1 MAASFLMTSNP
12 LAFPG
17 GLMSGPT
24 ICHHSQSLLVRV
36 SANLLSL
43 ILVLSLL
50 AVPPTVYPQSN
61 ASSASP
67 AATQSVSVP
76 NLELARPIERE
87 ITGGEVHSYNL
98 ALTVDQYVLF
108 DVDQRG
114 IDLAVWI
121 FDPKG
126 KKISEQDAFRVGEQE
141 QVGIVAEMSGAYRV
155 EVHTSFPKG
164 PSGRYE
170 IKIKE
175 LRPATEHDKISNR
188 AGALIDE
195 AFVLERKQTKEDWRK
210 AIAKYEEALTLW
222 QSIKDSVWE
231 ANILYLIAGAYINL
245 AKKQLSTLLTERF
258 R

>member
-1 MAASFLMTSNP
+1 
-12 LAFPG
+12 
-17 GLMSGPT
+17 MSGPT
-24 ICHHSQSLLVRV
+24 ICHHSQTLLVRV
-36 SANLLSL
+36 PPNLLSL
-43 ILVLSLL
+43 ILVLSLFTL
-50 AVPPTVYPQSN
+50 PPSVYTQSN
-61 ASSASP
+61 ASPGP
-67 AATQSVSVP
+67 AAAQSVSVQ

-87 ITGGEVHSYNL
+87 ISGGEVHPYNL
-98 ALTVDQYVLF
+98 ILTADQYVRF

-141 QVGIVAEMSGAYRV
+141 QVGILAEISGAYRV

-175 LRPATEHDKISNR
+175 LRPATEHDKISNK

-195 AFVLERKQTKEDWRK
+195 AFELERKQTKEDWRK
-210 AIAKYEEALTLW
+210 AIAKYEEAMPTKRLT
-222 QSIKDSVWE
+222 VWPE
-231 ANILYLIAGAYINL
+231 RSQM
-245 AKKQLSTLLTERF
+245 AKRSKSLPAM
-258 R
+258 